1 MDYNLLVAANI
12 RRQRNRSGKTQEQVA
27 HAAGISPQHL
37 SKIERCACSPMVSTV
52 IKIAE
57 CLEVPPSTFF
67 DAADMDTL
75 LYIYTE
81 FDSSAPGPER

>member
-37 SKIERCACSPMVSTV
+37 SKIERCACSPMVSTIV
-52 IKIAE
+52 KIAE
-57 CLEVPPSTFF
+57 CLEVPPARFF
-67 DAADMDTL
+67 DAADMDTIV
-75 LYIYTE
+75 YIYTE
-81 FDSSAPGPER
+81 LECSSEED